1 MANPSLKFKKVAAA
15 PSSGM
20 TQGDI
25 IFCTGDHTIYLATGS
40 TSKEAFY
47 GGNVKSVTN
56 EGNKLTFKF
65 MDGTEDLV
73 VDFSGFNSS
82 LEALQAAVNAKV
94 SSVSG
99 QQAIRVTTGTTPTV
113 SLHLASEDSDLDDS
127 DKGNVILSQTDE
139 GGLKADFTPTATDK
153 RDIAIDA
160 NDGIGVSTSE
170 KVTVMGVTVG
180 NLTNGKEIP
189 AGKSLTEILKMIFQ
203 KTIDAKVGANPS
215 VTLIATGITN
225 GALVEVNAAV
235 TATLS
240 HTYSDGKF
248 VGADS
253 AYSYNQAAGCAKGAV
268 KYFYNGNEI
277 TSPHTPTVTEGSHQY
292 KCTAAYGASTN
303 TPKKNDGT
311 NSAVKIAAGTATSN
325 VITIYGRYPVYA
337 YGVQSGVSD
346 TTAPTVDASGIPSDG
361 NKLALVNDNT
371 QFGVAFPAMTASK
384 GYRILI
390 QTGKTIK
397 KAMALNGLTGKYDID
412 VTSKFTKGTT
422 ALARPCGVGTAQYY
436 LWEYKGNEGANRVIF
451 TIG

>member
-1 MANPSLKFKKVAAA
+1 MANPSLKFKKVASY
-15 PSSGM
+15 PTSGV
-20 TQGDI
+20 TPGDI

-47 GGNVKSVTN
+47 GGNVKNVTHAD
-56 EGNKLTFKF
+56 NKLTFTF
-65 MDGTEDLV
+65 MDGTQDLV

-113 SLHLASEDSDLDDS
+113 SLHLASEDSDLDDG
-127 DKGNVILSQTDE
+127 DKGNVVLSQSDE
-139 GGLKADFTPTATDK
+139 GGLRADFPLTATKDK
-153 RDIAIDA
+153 DIAIDA

-170 KVTVMGVTVG
+170 EVSVMGVTVG
-180 NLTNGKEIP
+180 NLSNGASIP
-189 AGKSLTEILKMIFQ
+189 KGKSLTEILKMIFQ
-203 KTIDAKVGANPS
+203 KTIDAKVGSNPS
-215 VTLIATGITN
+215 VTLAATGITN

-253 AYSYNQAAGCAKGAV
+253 AYSYSQAAGCAKGAV

-277 TSPHTPTVTEGSHQY
+277 TSPHTPTITEGSHQY

-303 TPKKNDGT
+303 TPKKNDDT
-311 NSAVKIAAGTATSN
+311 NSSVKIAAGTATSN
-325 VITIYGRYPVYA
+325 TITIYGRYPVFA
-337 YGVQSGVSD
+337 YGVQSSVND
-346 TTAPTVDASGIPSDG
+346 TTAPTVGEQEGAT
-361 NKLALVNDNT
+361 KLALVNDNT
-371 QFGVAFPAMTASK
+371 QFGVAFPAMTGAY
-384 GYRILI
+384 GYRL
-390 QTGKTIK
+390 QLQKNKTIK

-412 VTSKFTKGTT
+412 VTSKFKKDSTVITKN
-422 ALARPCGVGTAQYY
+422 CGAGTAEYCG
-436 LWEYKGNEGANRVIF
+436 WEWDGAEGANRVIF

>member
-1 MANPSLKFKKVAAA
+1 MANPSLRFRKV
-15 PSSGM
+15 SSYPTSGV

-40 TSKEAFY
+40 SSKEAFY
-47 GGNVKSVTN
+47 GGNVKNVTQQN
-56 EGNKLTFKF
+56 NKLTFTF
-65 MDGTEDLV
+65 MDGAKDLV

-82 LEALQAAVNAKV
+82 LEALETDVNAKV
-94 SSVSG
+94 SSVDG
-99 QQAIRVTTGTTPTV
+99 ITAIEVIGTATEPIV
-113 SLHLASEDSDLDDS
+113 SLKIDENTPGRVLLEQD
-127 DKGNVILSQTDE
+127 GN
-139 GGLKADFTPTATDK
+139 GLRADYLPKAGT
-153 RDIAIDA
+153 DIAVNESNEKIS
-160 NDGIGVSTSE
+160 VSTAE
-170 KVTVMGVTVG
+170 KIKVMGVTVG
-180 NLTNGKEIP
+180 NLSNGGEIP

-215 VTLIATGITN
+215 VTLKATGITN

-240 HTYSDGKF
+240 HDYSDGKF

-253 AYSYNQAAGCAKGAV
+253 AYSYSQAAGCAKGTV

-325 VITIYGRYPVYA
+325 TITIYGRYPVYA

-346 TTAPTVDASGIPSDG
+346 TTAPTVNESTIPSDG

-371 QFGVAFPAMTASK
+371 QFGVAFPAMATAR
-384 GYRILI
+384 GYRILL
-390 QTGKTIK
+390 QKGKTIK
-397 KAMALNGLTGKYDID
+397 KAMALNGLTGKYDLD
-412 VTSKFTKGTT
+412 VTSKFLNAKQNFT
-422 ALARPCGVGTAQYY
+422 RPCGDGTATYY
-436 LWEYKGNEGANRVIF
+436 LWEYAGSEGANRVIF